1 MHTSRNPCYL
11 RWRWISQ
18 RHSGSYRSGSLKDNF
33 AAQFNSSRLGGVAM
47 LRKHAATLVT
57 VTLML
62 AGALV
67 AESRKELHFTVGPR
81 AGVSVMNPYG
91 SISVKPSQNNT
102 VVVNAVLHSDR
113 VEVDN
118 NQSGNRVDIQSHLLP
133 GADAESGRVDYEIL
147 VPADASITLHSST
160 GSLHAEKL
168 HGDVNLEGPGA
179 AVDVR
184 DISDAHV
191 HVKTMNGAV
200 NLDNIQNGHVEVD
213 SLSGEVTLNS
223 VNGSLVQVVST
234 SGRINYVGDF
244 GNSGEYRLTSHS
256 GDIDATIPEWTS
268 ADVIAR
274 SVRGEVHDDI
284 PLQPKTHTYFPLDK
298 GRAFAGT
305 VGRVAVS
312 STVVLRTFSGK
323 IHLRKRSE
331 KQ

>member
-1 MHTSRNPCYL
+1 MVSR
-11 RWRWISQ
+11 RTAKMVAI
-18 RHSGSYRSGSLKDNF
+18 
-33 AAQFNSSRLGGVAM
+33 GV
-47 LRKHAATLVT
+47 LV
-57 VTLML
+57 

-67 AESRKELHFTVGPR
+67 AESKKEFHFTVGPK

-91 SISVKPSQNNT
+91 SISVRPSTNNM
-102 VVVNAVLHSDR
+102 VVVNAVLHSDK

-118 NQSGNRVDIQSHLLP
+118 SQTGNRVDIQSHLLA
-133 GADAESGRVDYEIL
+133 GADAESGRVDYEVL
-147 VPADASITLHSST
+147 VPADASVTLHSST

-168 HGDVNLEGPGA
+168 HGDMSLEGPGA
-179 AVDVR
+179 TVDVR
-184 DISDAHV
+184 DVSDAHV

-200 NLDNIQNGHVEVD
+200 TLNNIQNGHVEVD
-213 SLSGEVTLNS
+213 SLSGDVTLTG
-223 VNGSLVQVVST
+223 VNGPLVQVVST
-234 SGRINYVGDF
+234 SGRINYIGDF

-256 GDIDATIPEWTS
+256 GDIEATIPEWTS
-268 ADVIAR
+268 ADVVAH

-284 PLQPKTHTYFPLDK
+284 PLQPKSHTWFPVDK

-305 VGRVAVS
+305 MGRVAVS

>member
-1 MHTSRNPCYL
+1 MLSR
-11 RWRWISQ
+11 R
-18 RHSGSYRSGSLKDNF
+18 
-33 AAQFNSSRLGGVAM
+33 AAELI
-47 LRKHAATLVT
+47 TVT
-57 VTLML
+57 VIV
-62 AGALV
+62 AGTLV
-67 AESRKELHFTVGPR
+67 AESKKELHFTVGPR
-81 AGVSVMNPYG
+81 AGVSVINPYG
-91 SISVKPSQNNT
+91 SISVKPSLTNT
-102 VVVNAVLHSDR
+102 VSVTAILHSDK

-118 NQSGNRVDIQSHLLP
+118 NQSGNRVDIRSHLLP

-168 HGDVNLEGPGA
+168 HGDVSLEGPGA
-179 AVDVR
+179 QVDVR

-200 NLDNIQNGHVEVD
+200 NLDNIKNGHVEVD

-256 GDIDATIPEWTS
+256 GDINATIPEWTS
-268 ADVIAR
+268 ADVSAR

-284 PLQPKTHTYFPLDK
+284 PLQPKSHTYFTLDK

>member
-1 MHTSRNPCYL
+1 MVSR
-11 RWRWISQ
+11 RTAKMVAI
-18 RHSGSYRSGSLKDNF
+18 
-33 AAQFNSSRLGGVAM
+33 GV
-47 LRKHAATLVT
+47 LV
-57 VTLML
+57 

-67 AESRKELHFTVGPR
+67 AESKKEFHYTVGPK

-91 SISVKPSQNNT
+91 SISVRPSTNNM
-102 VVVNAVLHSDR
+102 VVVNAVLHSDK

-118 NQSGNRVDIQSHLLP
+118 SQTGNRVDIQSHLLA
-133 GADAESGRVDYEIL
+133 GADAESGRVDYEVL
-147 VPADASITLHSST
+147 VPSDASVTLHSST

-168 HGDVNLEGPGA
+168 HGDVSLEGPGA
-179 AVDVR
+179 TVDVR
-184 DISDAHV
+184 DVSDAHV

-200 NLDNIQNGHVEVD
+200 TLNNIQNGHVEVD
-213 SLSGEVTLNS
+213 SLSGEVTLTG
-223 VNGSLVQVVST
+223 VNGPLVQVVST
-234 SGRINYVGDF
+234 SGRINYIGDF

-256 GDIDATIPEWTS
+256 GDIEATIPEWTS
-268 ADVIAR
+268 ADVVAH

-284 PLQPKTHTYFPLDK
+284 PLQPKTHTWFPVDK

-305 VGRVAVS
+305 MGRVAVS

>member
-1 MHTSRNPCYL
+1 MVSKR
-11 RWRWISQ
+11 
-18 RHSGSYRSGSLKDNF
+18 
-33 AAQFNSSRLGGVAM
+33 AAGLA
-47 LRKHAATLVT
+47 T
-57 VTLML
+57 VTIILL
-62 AGALV
+62 GTLV
-67 AESRKELHFTVGPR
+67 AESKKEFHFTVGPR

-91 SISVKPSQNNT
+91 SISVKPSSGNT
-102 VVVNAVLHSDR
+102 VIVTAVLHSDK

-133 GADAESGRVDYEIL
+133 GADAQSGRVDYEIL

-160 GSLHAEKL
+160 GTLHAEKL

-179 AVDVR
+179 NVDVR
-184 DISDAHV
+184 DISNAHV

-234 SGRINYVGDF
+234 SGRINYIGDF

-268 ADVIAR
+268 ADVSAR

-323 IHLRKRSE
+323 IHLRKRADN
-331 KQ
+331 Q

>member
-1 MHTSRNPCYL
+1 
-11 RWRWISQ
+11 
-18 RHSGSYRSGSLKDNF
+18 
-33 AAQFNSSRLGGVAM
+33 M

-57 VTLML
+57 VTVIL
-62 AGALV
+62 AGTLV
-67 AESRKELHFTVGPR
+67 AESRKELRFTVGPR

-102 VVVNAVLHSDR
+102 VIVNAVLHSDR

-133 GADAESGRVDYEIL
+133 GADVESGRVDYEIL

-200 NLDNIQNGHVEVD
+200 NLDNIKNGHVEVD

-234 SGRINYVGDF
+234 SGRINYIGDF

-268 ADVIAR
+268 ADVSAR

>member
-1 MHTSRNPCYL
+1 M
-11 RWRWISQ
+11 
-18 RHSGSYRSGSLKDNF
+18 
-33 AAQFNSSRLGGVAM
+33 AAVNKRAAKLVAIGVI
-47 LRKHAATLVT
+47 V
-57 VTLML
+57 
-62 AGALV
+62 AGTLV
-67 AESRKELHFTVGPR
+67 AESRKEYHFAVGPK

-91 SISVKPSQNNT
+91 SISVRPSLNNT
-102 VVVNAVLHSDR
+102 VVVNAILHSDK

-118 NQSGNRVDIQSHLLP
+118 NQNGNRVDIQSHLLA
-133 GADAESGRVDYEIL
+133 GADSDSGRVDYEVL
-147 VPADASITLHSST
+147 VPADASVTLHSDT
-160 GSLHAEKL
+160 GSLRAEKL
-168 HGDVNLEGPGA
+168 HGDVSLEGPGA
-179 AVDVR
+179 EVNVR

-213 SLSGEVTLNS
+213 SLSGEVTLKG
-223 VNGSLVQVVST
+223 VNGPLVQVVST
-234 SGRINYVGDF
+234 SGRINYIGDF
-244 GNSGEYRLTSHS
+244 GKSGEYRLTSHS

-268 ADVIAR
+268 ADVTAR

-284 PLQPKTHTYFPLDK
+284 PLQPKTHTYFALDK